1 VRMST
6 ERVSGGVAFDVD
18 SLKNHESGKELFG
31 DGETGASSRT
41 TLLSMAL
48 PQDVKRS
55 DLRMIKFP
63 APAPQLGNP
72 SPLGLLGFAL
82 ATMVAGAQKLGLD
95 EEGGSF
101 IAAVAMTLG
110 GVAQIIAGILCFY
123 KNNTFSLT
131 AFCGFGLHWFQIG
144 LTLSLT
150 LSGIYLPS
158 TTYNGLAGVYYG
170 LWTLFAIILT
180 IASFR
185 INKVMTFTLVNV
197 VLVFGFDI
205 GAQFQHWAERTS
217 GVFTVGA
224 TLGAVYLFAAD
235 IINELFG
242 EPIVP
247 LWPSDAHKDDFI
259 ASRGYVPKVHYHKEA
274 TSAAVL

>member
-1 VRMST
+1 MST
-6 ERVSGGVAFDVD
+6 ERASAVTFNVDGKPDGPVKDDVLVD
-18 SLKNHESGKELFG
+18 ADDTVF
-31 DGETGASSRT
+31 SSRT

-48 PQDVKRS
+48 PQGFSRQ
-55 DLRMIKFP
+55 DLRSIKLP
-63 APAPQLGNP
+63 APAPQFGNP

-82 ATMVAGAQKLGLD
+82 ATMVGGAQKLGLD

-101 IAAVAMTLG
+101 ISAVAMILG

-131 AFCGFGLHWFQIG
+131 AFCGFGLHWFQAG

-158 TTYNGLAGVYYG
+158 STYNGLAGVYYG
-170 LWTLFAIILT
+170 LWTLFAMVLT
-180 IASFR
+180 VATLR

-197 VLVFGFDI
+197 MLVFAFDI

-235 IINELFG
+235 LINELFG
-242 EPIVP
+242 EPIIP
-247 LWPSDAHKDDFI
+247 LWPSEAHKDDFI
-259 ASRGYVPKVHYHKEA
+259 AAKGYVPRVHYHKEA
-274 TSAAVL
+274 TSSVVQ